1 MMVGIDK
8 ILMQAVEAKA
18 SDVHL
23 TVGLPPVFRINGK
36 LKRLDMA
43 ELDSKDMLL
52 LADELLDEKHA
63 IIFREKGEVDFSHT
77 ITNVSS
83 FRINVFRQNGFVA
96 AAVRLIP
103 TVIPTFEDLHLPPIL
118 ASFAKLPRGLVLVT
132 GPTGSGKSTTLAAM
146 INYINQNK
154 KEHII
159 TLEDPIEYRYTH
171 LNSIVNQREVNSD
184 TLTFTN
190 GLRAALREDPDVI
203 LVGEMRDAETIGIA
217 ITAAETGHLVLATL
231 HTADAA
237 QTVNRIIDVFP
248 EHQQQQI
255 RVQLAST
262 LQGIVA
268 QQLLPTVTGNSRVGA
283 FEILVATPALRNLI
297 REGKT
302 HQLQSY
308 IQTGTQ
314 YGMTSMDAALGK
326 LVRMHIVD
334 KEVAQQRCVE
344 QKDFERFASGI

>member
-1 MMVGIDK
+1 MLRIDE
-8 ILMQAVEAKA
+8 ILVRAVEAKA

-36 LKRLDMA
+36 LKRIDM
-43 ELDSKDMLL
+43 EKLSSKDTLF
-52 LADELLDEKHA
+52 LADELMDKKHLLV
-63 IIFREKGEVDFSHT
+63 FQEKGEVDFSHT
-77 ITNVSS
+77 ILGVSN
-83 FRINVFRQNGFVA
+83 FRINVFKQNGVVA
-96 AAVRLIP
+96 ASIRLIP
-103 TVIPTFEDLHLPPIL
+103 KLIPTLEELNLPPIL

-159 TLEDPIEYRYTH
+159 TLEDPIEYRYEH
-171 LNSIVNQREVNSD
+171 LNCIVNQREVNSD
-184 TLTFTN
+184 TLSFSN

-248 EHQQQQI
+248 ENQQQQI
-255 RVQLAST
+255 RVQLAGT

-268 QQLLPTVTGNSRVGA
+268 QQLLPTVGGNARVA
-283 FEILVATPALRNLI
+283 VFEILVATPALRNII

-308 IQTGTQ
+308 IQTGSQ
-314 YGMTSMDAALGK
+314 YGMVSMDAALGK
-326 LVRMHIVD
+326 LVRMHVVD
-334 KEVAQQRCVE
+334 KEVALQRCVE
-344 QKDFERFASGI
+344 PKEFVRFSTGI

>member
-1 MMVGIDK
+1 MLRIDE
-8 ILMQAVEAKA
+8 ILVMAVEAKA

-36 LKRLDMA
+36 LKRIDREKLSNQDT
-43 ELDSKDMLL
+43 LS
-52 LADELLDEKHA
+52 LADELMDEKHLLV
-63 IIFREKGEVDFSHT
+63 FHEKGEVDFSHT
-77 ITNVSS
+77 ILGVSN
-83 FRINVFRQNGFVA
+83 FRINVFKQNGVVA
-96 AAVRLIP
+96 ASIRLIP
-103 TVIPTFEDLHLPPIL
+103 KLIPTLEELNLPPIL

-159 TLEDPIEYRYTH
+159 TLEDPIEYRYEH
-171 LNSIVNQREVNSD
+171 LNCIVNQREVNSD
-184 TLTFTN
+184 TLSFSN

-248 EHQQQQI
+248 ENQQQQI
-255 RVQLAST
+255 RVQLAGT

-268 QQLLPTVTGNSRVGA
+268 QQLLPTVAGNSRVA
-283 FEILVATPALRNLI
+283 VFEILVATPALRNII

-308 IQTGTQ
+308 IQTGSQ
-314 YGMTSMDAALGK
+314 YGMVSMDAALGK
-326 LVRMHIVD
+326 LVRMHVVD
-334 KEVAQQRCVE
+334 KEVALQRCVE
-344 QKDFERFASGI
+344 PKEFERFSTGI

>member
-1 MMVGIDK
+1 MLKIDE
-8 ILMQAVEAKA
+8 ILIMAVEAKA

-23 TVGLPPVFRINGK
+23 TVGLPPVFRVNGK
-36 LKRLDMA
+36 LKRTDM
-43 ELDSKDMLL
+43 EKLSSRDTMSLT
-52 LADELLDEKHA
+52 DELMDRKHLLV
-63 IIFREKGEVDFSHT
+63 FQEKGEVDFSHA
-77 ITNVSS
+77 ILGVSN
-83 FRINVFRQNGFVA
+83 FRINVFKQNGLVA
-96 AAVRLIP
+96 ASVRLIP
-103 TVIPTFEDLHLPPIL
+103 NIIPTIEELNLPPIL
-118 ASFAKLPRGLVLVT
+118 VSFAKLPRGLVLVT

-159 TLEDPIEYRYTH
+159 TLEDPIEYRYEH
-171 LNSIVNQREVNSD
+171 LNSIVNQREVHSD
-184 TLTFTN
+184 TMSFSN

-248 EHQQQQI
+248 ENQQQQI
-255 RVQLAST
+255 RVQLAGN

-268 QQLLPTVTGNSRVGA
+268 QQLLPTIKGDARVGV
-283 FEILVATPALRNLI
+283 FEILVATPALRNII

-308 IQTGTQ
+308 IQTGSQ
-314 YGMTSMDAALGK
+314 YGMISMDAALGK
-326 LVRMHIVD
+326 LVRMHVVT
-334 KEVAQQRCVE
+334 KETALQRCVE
-344 QKDFERFASGI
+344 PKEFERFATGI